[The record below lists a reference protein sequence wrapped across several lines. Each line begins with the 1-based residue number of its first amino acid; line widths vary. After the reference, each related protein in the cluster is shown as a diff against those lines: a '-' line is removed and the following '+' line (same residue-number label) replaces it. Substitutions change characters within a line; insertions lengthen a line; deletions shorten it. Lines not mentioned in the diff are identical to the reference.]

1 MSVPGRPS
9 DYPGQ
14 SPEERLSA
22 ARSWAW
28 ETEPAAPELEAQSAL
43 MTERLQ
49 AVIEA
54 AERAAGAI
62 RYDAEDRASRHL
74 AEAQH
79 RADRLTADRVRAI
92 SLLTDD
98 LIEHAALVKRHSE
111 QMVIALEQAVDSVAS
126 RLGVSGSA
134 GAPSAAPAPSEPA
147 ARSALAGSPE
157 PAPPPAAALLRATQL
172 AAAGG
177 SRASIADALRSE
189 FGIDPGPVLARIL
202 D

>member
-1 MSVPGRPS
+1 
-9 DYPGQ
+9 
-14 SPEERLSA
+14 
-22 ARSWAW
+22 
-28 ETEPAAPELEAQSAL
+28 

-62 RYDAEDRASRHL
+62 RYDAEDRARRHL
-74 AEAQH
+74 AEAQY
-79 RADRLTADRVRAI
+79 RADQLTAERVRAI

-111 QMVIALEQAVDSVAS
+111 QMVFALEQAVNSVAS
-126 RLGVSGSA
+126 QLGSA
-134 GAPSAAPAPSEPA
+134 GSPGAAPAPLGAPA
-147 ARSALAGSPE
+147 GSVLADSPE